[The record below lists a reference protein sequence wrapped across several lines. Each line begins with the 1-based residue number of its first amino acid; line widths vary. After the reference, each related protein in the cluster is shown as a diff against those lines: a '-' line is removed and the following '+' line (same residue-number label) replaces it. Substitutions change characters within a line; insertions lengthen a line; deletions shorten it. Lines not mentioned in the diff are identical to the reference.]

1 MKEEMYKTQILTE
14 QMNRDK
20 FAEEKR
26 KQQHLVYQAKEKA
39 FMHNKR
45 FSQEIMDERI
55 KIRNHI
61 NKSKYDYIQEKQQNV
76 KRIQE
81 EKQKARQNI
90 IATQQAARS
99 ASYQHKIKEQMQ
111 RTMEL
116 AMGTREM
123 ETRENQMLK
132 NLQRTQQ
139 METQI

>member
-61 NKSKYDYIQEKQQNV
+61 NKSKYDYIQEK
-76 KRIQE
+76 
-81 EKQKARQNI
+81 
-90 IATQQAARS
+90 
-99 ASYQHKIKEQMQ
+99 
-111 RTMEL
+111 
-116 AMGTREM
+116 
-123 ETRENQMLK
+123 
-132 NLQRTQQ
+132 
-139 METQI
+139 